1 MRQLAFMLV
10 RPQSRGRQR
19 VGRRFSGGRVRRQR
33 HQGRGVFLRTSRRGL
48 NGPEDLPE
56 TLTFELVDSPC
67 APGAGELADVPEV
80 RDLETGSTWNIEAG
94 IATAGPLRGTVLQ
107 RAPYVS
113 TFYWTWEDFNP
124 NTVLLGD
131 RFDELN

>member
-1 MRQLAFMLV
+1 MFADKDIRAV
-10 RPQSRGRQR
+10 D
-19 VGRRFSGGRVRRQR
+19 
-33 HQGRGVFLRTSRRGL
+33 VFLRTPRRGL

-56 TLTFELVDSPC
+56 TLAFELVDSPC

-113 TFYWTWEDFNP
+113 AFYWAWEDFNP
-124 NTVLLGD
+124 NTVLWGD

>member
-1 MRQLAFMLV
+1 M
-10 RPQSRGRQR
+10 
-19 VGRRFSGGRVRRQR
+19 
-33 HQGRGVFLRTSRRGL
+33 FLRTPRRGL

-56 TLTFELVDSPC
+56 TLAFELVDSPC

-80 RDLETGSTWNIEAG
+80 RDPETGSTWNIEAG

-113 TFYWTWEDFNP
+113 AFYWAWEDFNP
-124 NTVLLGD
+124 NTVLWGD
-131 RFDELN
+131 WFDELN

>member
-1 MRQLAFMLV
+1 MR
-10 RPQSRGRQR
+10 RCS
-19 VGRRFSGGRVRRQR
+19 S
-33 HQGRGVFLRTSRRGL
+33 T

-80 RDLETGSTWNIEAG
+80 RDPETGSTWNIEAG

-113 TFYWTWEDFNP
+113 AFYWAWEDFNP
-124 NTVLLGD
+124 NTVLWGD
-131 RFDELN
+131 WFDELN